1 MQHGGGHH
9 NMAMMMDDS
18 ACGYCVL
25 LLHAPLLDVSHAP
38 LFWSRL
44 LASRP
49 PPIHYLVPLFAHVV
63 HTELQ
68 PRAPVSFLLFNN
80 KPIAVLCI
88 AVDRFNPAEL
98 IRPTVN
104 HRDDIINPVIS
115 TLMELTPYFPMV
127 IFARPPHA

>member
-1 MQHGGGHH
+1 MHHGMHSPPPEPEKAAQPLMQHGGGHH
-9 NMAMMMDDS
+9 NMAMMDDS

-38 LFWSRL
+38 LFWSQL

-68 PRAPVSFLLFNN
+68 PRAPPVSFL
-80 KPIAVLCI
+80 
-88 AVDRFNPAEL
+88 
-98 IRPTVN
+98 
-104 HRDDIINPVIS
+104 
-115 TLMELTPYFPMV
+115 
-127 IFARPPHA
+127 